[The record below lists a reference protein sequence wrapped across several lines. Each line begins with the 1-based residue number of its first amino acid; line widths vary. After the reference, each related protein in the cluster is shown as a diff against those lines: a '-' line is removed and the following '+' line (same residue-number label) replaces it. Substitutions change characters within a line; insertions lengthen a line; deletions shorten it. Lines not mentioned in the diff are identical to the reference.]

1 MTDLNRVEYLYN
13 LILPIVVDRKK
24 VTVKTALFSVDFF
37 RDEVYHL
44 STDDVKAESESFCS
58 LFELVKHSIA
68 KSTLH
73 EDIKIFVEGDLF
85 AIIKD

>member
-1 MTDLNRVEYLYN
+1 MTELDRVEYIYN

-37 RDEVYHL
+37 RDEVYHI
-44 STDDVKAESESFCS
+44 SNDEVRAESKTMCS

-73 EDIKIFVEGDLF
+73 EDIKIFVDGDLF